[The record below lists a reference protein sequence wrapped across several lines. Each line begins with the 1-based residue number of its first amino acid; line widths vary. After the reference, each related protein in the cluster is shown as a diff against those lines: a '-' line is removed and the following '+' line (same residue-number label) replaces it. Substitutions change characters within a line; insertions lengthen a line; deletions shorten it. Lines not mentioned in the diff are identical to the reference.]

1 MTEFKT
7 GDRVQK
13 VAPHN
18 SVRDGENNPNG
29 PDTFAREAAMGAL
42 GAVIGTAA
50 THLYVKWDSG
60 KTSCVPREVVAPAE
74 DHGTGDGSASDI
86 CAKPGC
92 NCDLERRF
100 PAPLDPSKVKPG
112 DTVTVRVEPNPG
124 TGWGTLDHGP
134 EAIEVTGT
142 VWLDSGDN
150 PHGPVAKVGVHALDL
165 PNVTLTD
172 HQPAPEPEPEYMVGH
187 VYEAKVA
194 NVGRVQVVRVDPDM
208 DEDPLY
214 PFPWFAPSEND
225 HYTERAVTDVR
236 PLVVLDPESD
246 TDRLWNIIREVDG
259 NHDLGAGALAEAILE
274 RLSR

>member
-112 DTVTVRVEPNPG
+112 DTVTVRVEPNPD

-134 EAIEVTGT
+134 EAIEVTGK

-165 PNVTLTD
+165 PNVTLIA
-172 HQPAPEPEPEYMVGH
+172 HQPSPEPERKPGTLVAATMDDGAEVVGFLAIDGYI
-187 VYEAKVA
+187 VFVDGDGDETREAWA
-194 NVGRVQVVRVDPDM
+194 D
-208 DEDPLY
+208 
-214 PFPWFAPSEND
+214 AASI
-225 HYTERAVTDVR
+225 R

-246 TDRLWNIIREVDG
+246 TDRLSNIIREVDG